1 MIGAPVDWWV
11 VPLPDPAEDEDSAPD
26 AVAANRRARLDRA
39 GAHAY
44 VTEAYEVHQRAIYS
58 FAFHT
63 ARDPDVAADVT
74 QEAFLRLMT
83 EAERRGPP
91 DHAKAWLLRVAA
103 NLIMSRGRRI
113 SVAGRWVQR
122 FGQGTDTVESPEA
135 GLLRQEQR
143 ERVRSMLEVLPP
155 DARICLMMA
164 AEGFSG
170 REIAV
175 AIGRT
180 ELATRVLMSRSRN
193 RLRAAASADDETAPS
208 GEVTPG

>member
-1 MIGAPVDWWV
+1 MGWWV

-26 AVAANRRARLDRA
+26 AVAGNRRGRMDRA

-44 VTEAYEVHQRAIYS
+44 VREAYETHQRAIFS
-58 FAFHT
+58 FALHT

-74 QEAFLRLMT
+74 QEAFLRLMK
-83 EAERRGPP
+83 EAEHRGPP
-91 DHAKAWLLRVAA
+91 DHVKAWLLRVAA

-122 FGQGTDTVESPEA
+122 FGQTTDTVESPETE
-135 GLLRQEQR
+135 LLRQEQR

-180 ELATRVLMSRSRN
+180 ELATRVLMSRARN
-193 RLRAAASADDETAPS
+193 RLRAAASDDSESSSS
-208 GEVTPG
+208 GEATPG

>member
-1 MIGAPVDWWV
+1 MGWWV
-11 VPLPDPAEDEDSAPD
+11 VPLPDPGEDESAAPD
-26 AVAANRRARLDRA
+26 AVAGIRRARLDRA
-39 GAHAY
+39 GAQAY
-44 VTEAYEVHQRAIYS
+44 VREAYEVHQRAIYS
-58 FAFHT
+58 FALHT

-83 EAERRGPP
+83 EAEHRGPP
-91 DHAKAWLLRVAA
+91 DHVKAWLLRVTA

-122 FGQGTDTVESPEA
+122 FGQQVDTVESPET

-143 ERVRSMLEVLPP
+143 ARVRSMLELLPP

-180 ELATRVLMSRSRN
+180 ELATRVLMSRARN
-193 RLRAAASADDETAPS
+193 RLRAAASADHETSSS
-208 GEVTPG
+208 GEATPE